1 MFSRLTVGLT
11 LVCAMNAQVLYV
23 ASLST
28 NNATTITV
36 LNAATGARLAQ
47 TPLRAGGLAATA
59 DGRTYFA
66 TDANGSSVAAYTGA
80 SVQLLTTG
88 ATGGSPVA
96 VAVAP
101 NGARIYVAAAG
112 GGNITVHDA
121 RTLVLIRS
129 VTAGFSP
136 TAIAVHPDNSR
147 FYVANSSNR
156 EIAVFDAA
164 DFRLL
169 KRLRTGGGPV
179 ALAFLN
185 DRTLLALDSGAES
198 VVRIDTR
205 EDTIEGSYLAG
216 PEPVAMAIAT
226 NGRILISNASD
237 SKLRVF
243 NGATG
248 QALNTIN
255 LPPCRWGRC
264 SVMSLATDGDTVYAA
279 DSNQQEVFAANI
291 TSGEIKSI
299 YPVPPG
305 PRWLA
310 VAPAPPTN

>member
-1 MFSRLTVGLT
+1 L
-11 LVCAMNAQVLYV
+11 
-23 ASLST
+23 
-28 NNATTITV
+28 
-36 LNAATGARLAQ
+36 
-47 TPLRAGGLAATA
+47 ATA
-59 DGRTYFA
+59 
-66 TDANGSSVAAYTGA
+66 
-80 SVQLLTTG
+80 

-112 GGNITVHDA
+112 GGNVSVHDA
-121 RTLVLIRS
+121 RTLLLVGS

-156 EIAVFDAA
+156 EIAVFDTTQ
-164 DFRLL
+164 FRLI
-169 KRLRTGGGPV
+169 KRLRTSGGPV

-185 DRTLLALDSGAES
+185 DRTLLALDSGAEA

-205 EDTIEGSYLAG
+205 DDTIEGSFLVG
-216 PEPVAMAIAT
+216 PEPVAMALAT
-226 NGRILISNASD
+226 NGRVLVSNSSD

-255 LPPCRWGRC
+255 LPVCRWGRC

-279 DSNQQEVFAANI
+279 DSNQQEVFAASI
-291 TSGEIKSI
+291 SSGEIKST
-299 YPVPPG
+299 YPVPAG

-310 VAPAPPTN
+310 VAPAPPAN